1 MKKLNILFGFCLF
14 LFLVPIVSAQTVTVQ
29 QWDFDKDGER
39 EHWNG
44 INALKDV
51 QIKNG
56 IYRAVASGG
65 DPFFVASG
73 LDFATKN
80 SQVVEFRYRTNS
92 GGHGE
97 VYFTNTTE
105 GQYAGF
111 SPKKNTGWNV
121 LGDEQ
126 WHTIRIFPNWNGEKK
141 IVKLRIDF
149 PNISSDDYGKMFYE
163 LDWIRVVDLNFSN
176 APEVKPVWD
185 FTKPQS
191 FWKPLDNSNIKPT
204 ANGLEIAGGIES
216 EPMTVDV
223 DKYGDWISLEMSANH
238 GKTGTLTICGNSGQ
252 VTTVHFPLK
261 TDGQNHWYNVT
272 NSVLQEK
279 IHLIRLTIGD
289 VPEAKA
295 TLKQLL
301 ISDVPQGPAE
311 IEIEQIYQ
319 SEAINR
325 TGKPTPLAIRL
336 RNSGGQT
343 AHGIKVKPQLPA
355 GMQIVPSIV
364 PSSDGETLSDLRP
377 LETKTYIINLSASQ
391 PFDGE
396 IVLEF
401 AGTGAPK
408 NSVTVP
414 IRIEKSLNLPQADY
428 VPVPKPVQSDYEI
441 GALYFPGWGKME
453 AWAKIYNTYP
463 ERKPVLGWYDEG
475 NPEVIDWQIKW
486 SLENGIQYYLVDWYW
501 DKGFQHHDHWVK
513 GFQKAKY
520 KPMFKWAMMWANH
533 NSAGSHSEEDQRAV
547 TKFWIEN
554 YFNTPEY
561 YTKNG
566 KPVVMIWSPQ
576 NMDNDIAAIERAKGK
591 TLKKG
596 EGVKRLLDLSN
607 ETAKAAGFKGIYFI
621 AMKWPEA
628 STSASDIQWLADAG
642 FDMTSIYHFM
652 HHGGNAKNPLRF
664 DFDLVVNAS
673 LPYWEARY
681 QTGILPF
688 LPNLSTGWD
697 SRPWHGYKQ
706 TYIEHRTVD
715 GFRKICND
723 YKKFAEKTGIKSM
736 VLAPTNEWGEGSYI
750 EPNAEFGFGMF
761 ETIRE
766 TFCPKPA
773 EGFPLNYTPSDVG
786 LGPYDLPPI
795 EKINRT
801 AWDFKDGAQG
811 WEVLMGIKNFK
822 TENGNLIFETNH
834 DPAIT
839 INLDRIP
846 ATDWN
851 CLIIRMKVSGT
862 DSTEHAQLFW
872 STVTS
877 PIAEKNSLS
886 VPVTA
891 DGQFHDYIFD
901 LKSKKN
907 WRRQIT
913 GLRFD
918 PVNSENKKI
927 EIESIR
933 LEK

>member
-1 MKKLNILFGFCLF
+1 
-14 LFLVPIVSAQTVTVQ
+14 VQ
-29 QWDFDKDGER
+29 QWNFDKDR

-51 QIKNG
+51 QVKDG

-65 DPFFVASG
+65 DPFFVANG
-73 LDFATKN
+73 LDFTTTN
-80 SQVVEFRYRTNS
+80 SQVLEFRYRTNS

-105 GQYAGF
+105 GQYSGF
-111 SPKKNTGWNV
+111 SPKKKTDWDV

-126 WHTIRIFPNWNGEKK
+126 WHTVRIFPNWSNEKK

-149 PNISSDDYGKMFYE
+149 PNLALDYGKMFYE
-163 LDWIRVVDLNFSN
+163 LDWIRVVDLNLSK

-185 FTKPQS
+185 FTKPQPL
-191 FWKPLDNSNIKPT
+191 WKPLDNSNIKST
-204 ANGLEIAGGIES
+204 ANGLEIVGGVGGGSISGIES
-216 EPMTVDV
+216 EPMTVDI
-223 DKYGDWISLEMSANH
+223 DKNGGWISLEMSVNY
-238 GKTGTLTICGNSGQ
+238 GKFGNLTFCKNNGQ
-252 VTTVHFPLK
+252 ATTVRFPLK
-261 TDGQNHWYNVT
+261 ADGQNHWYNIDGL
-272 NSVLQEK
+272 NDSVLQEK
-279 IHLIRLTIGD
+279 IHLMQLTVSD
-289 VPEAKA
+289 APEAKA

-301 ISDVPQGPAE
+301 ISDTPHGPAE

-319 SEAINR
+319 PEAINR

-343 AHGIKVKPQLPA
+343 AHGIKVKPILPA
-355 GMQIVPSIV
+355 GIKFVPY
-364 PSSDGETLSDLRP
+364 SDSDSNQVTLSELNP
-377 LETKTYIINLSASQ
+377 SVTKTYYINFVASQ
-391 PFDGE
+391 PFDGK
-396 IVLEF
+396 ITLEF
-401 AGTGAPK
+401 EGSGIKKESA
-408 NSVTVP
+408 TVP
-414 IRIEKSLNLPQADY
+414 VRIEKNLNLPKADY
-428 VPVPKPVQSDYEI
+428 VPAPKPVKSDYEI
-441 GALYFPGWGKME
+441 GALYYPGWGRME
-453 AWAKIYNTYP
+453 AWARIYNTYP

-486 SLENGIQYYLVDWYW
+486 SVENGIQYYLVDWYW
-501 DKGFQHHDHWVK
+501 HKGSQHNDHWVK

-520 KPMFKWAMMWANH
+520 KSMFKWAMMWANH
-533 NSAGSHSEEDQRAV
+533 NAAGSHSEEDQRAV

-561 YTKNG
+561 FTKDG

-591 TLKKG
+591 ELKKG

-607 ETAKAAGFKGIYFI
+607 EMAKAAGFKGIYFI
-621 AMKWPEA
+621 AMKWSEA
-628 STSASDIQWLADAG
+628 STAASDIQWLADAG
-642 FDMTSIYHFM
+642 FEMTSIYHFM
-652 HHGGNAKNPLRF
+652 HHGGKAKNPLRF
-664 DFDLVVNAS
+664 DFDLVVEAS
-673 LPYWEARY
+673 LPYWEARH

-706 TYIEHRTVD
+706 TYIEHRTVE

-723 YKKFAEKTGIKSM
+723 YKKFAEKTGIKSV
-736 VLAPTNEWGEGSYI
+736 VLAPTNEWGEGSYA

-761 ETIRE
+761 EVIRE
-766 TFCPKPA
+766 TFCKKPA
-773 EGFPLNYTPSDVG
+773 EGWALNYAPSDVG
-786 LGPYDLPPI
+786 LGPYDLLPI
-795 EKINRT
+795 EKMNRT
-801 AWDFKDGAQG
+801 AWDFKNGTQG
-811 WEVLMGIKNFK
+811 WKSLMGINNFK
-822 TENGNLIFETNH
+822 TENDHLIFESTNH
-834 DPAIT
+834 DPAMT

-851 CLIIRMKVSGT
+851 YLKIRMKVSGT
-862 DSTEHAQLFW
+862 GSAERAQLFW

-877 PIAEKNSLS
+877 PVSEANSLS

-891 DGQFHDYIFD
+891 DGQFHDYVFD

-913 GLRFD
+913 SLRFD
-918 PVNSENKKI
+918 PVGSENKKI

>member
-1 MKKLNILFGFCLF
+1 
-14 LFLVPIVSAQTVTVQ
+14 
-29 QWDFDKDGER
+29 ER

-44 INALKDV
+44 VNHLKDV

-73 LDFATKN
+73 LDFATTN
-80 SQVVEFRYRTNS
+80 SQALEFRYRTNG

-97 VYFTNTTE
+97 LYFTNTTE

-111 SPKKNTGWNV
+111 SPKKSVGWNV

-126 WHTIRIFPNWNGEKK
+126 WHIVRIFPNWNGEKK
-141 IVKLRIDF
+141 IVKLRLDF
-149 PNISSDDYGKMFYE
+149 PNLSSDDYGKVFYE
-163 LDWIRVVDLNFSN
+163 LDWIRVVDLNFKKS
-176 APEVKPVWD
+176 PEVKPVWD
-185 FTKPQS
+185 FTKQQPL
-191 FWKPLDNSNIKPT
+191 WKPLDNGNIKPT
-204 ANGLEIAGGIES
+204 ANGLNIVGGIES
-216 EPMTVDV
+216 EPITVDI
-223 DKYGDWISLEMSANH
+223 DENGGWISLEMSVNR
-238 GKTGTLTICGNSGQ
+238 GKTGTLTFYGNSGQ
-252 VTTVHFPLK
+252 ATAVTFPLK
-261 TDGQNHWYNVT
+261 PDSRNHWYNIDGLS
-272 NSVLQEK
+272 NSVPQEK
-279 IHLIRLTIGD
+279 IHLIQLTVSD
-289 VPEAKA
+289 DSEAKA

-301 ISDVPQGPAE
+301 VSDAPQGAPE
-311 IEIEQIYQ
+311 IEIEQVYQ
-319 SEAINR
+319 PEAINR
-325 TGKPTPLAIRL
+325 TGQPTPLAIRL

-343 AHGIKVKPQLPA
+343 AHGIKIKPQLPA
-355 GMQIVPSIV
+355 GINVVSPS
-364 PSSDGETLSDLRP
+364 GWETLSDLKP
-377 LETKTYIINLSASQ
+377 FETKTYLIDLSASQ

-396 IVLEF
+396 ITLEF
-401 AGTGAPK
+401 SGSAGSHPIGFGVAK

-414 IRIEKSLNLPQADY
+414 IRIEKNPNLPKADY
-428 VPVPKPVQSDYEI
+428 VPVPKPVKSDYEI
-441 GALYFPGWGKME
+441 GALYYPGWGRRE
-453 AWAKIYNTYP
+453 AWARIYNTYP

-486 SLENGIQYYLVDWYW
+486 SVENGIQYYLVDWYW
-501 DKGFQHHDHWVK
+501 HKEHQHNDHWIK
-513 GFQKAKY
+513 GFQKTKY
-520 KPMFKWAMMWANH
+520 KSMFKWAMMWANH
-533 NSAGSHSEEDQRAV
+533 NAAGSHSEEDQIAV

-576 NMDNDIAAIERAKGK
+576 NMDNDIAAIERKKGNE
-591 TLKKG
+591 LKKG
-596 EGVKRLLDLSN
+596 EGVKRLLNLSN
-607 ETAKAAGFKGIYFI
+607 EMAKAAGFKGIYFM

-642 FDMTSIYHFM
+642 FEMTSIYHFM
-652 HHGGNAKNPLRF
+652 HHGGKAKNPKQF
-664 DFDLVVNAS
+664 DFDLVIDAS
-673 LPYWEARY
+673 LPYWEARH

-706 TYIEHRTVD
+706 TFIEHRTVE
-715 GFRKICND
+715 GFQKICND

-736 VLAPTNEWGEGSYI
+736 VLAPTNEWGEGSYA

-766 TFCPKPA
+766 TFCKKPA
-773 EGFPLNYTPSDVG
+773 EGFPLNYAPSDVG
-786 LGPYDLPPI
+786 LGPYDLPPL
-795 EKINRT
+795 EKVNRT
-801 AWDFKDGAQG
+801 VWDFKDGTQG
-811 WEVLMGIKNFK
+811 WNALMGIKNFK
-822 TENGNLIFETNH
+822 TENGNLIFETTSH

-839 INLDRIP
+839 TTLDRIP

-851 CLIIRMKVSGT
+851 RLIIRMKVSETG
-862 DSTEHAQLFW
+862 SAERAQLFW

-877 PIAEKNSLS
+877 PISETNSLS
-886 VPVTA
+886 IPITVN
-891 DGQFHDYIFD
+891 GQFQDYVFD

>member
-1 MKKLNILFGFCLF
+1 LFFAAA
-14 LFLVPIVSAQTVTVQ
+14 IAAQTETVL
-29 QWDFDKDGER
+29 QWNFDKDC

-44 INALKDV
+44 TNHLKNV
-51 QIKNG
+51 QIKDG
-56 IYRAVASGG
+56 IYQAVASGS
-65 DPFFVASG
+65 DPFFVANS

-80 SQVVEFRYRTNS
+80 SRALEFRYRTND

-97 VYFTNTTE
+97 IYFTNTTE

-111 SPKKNTGWNV
+111 SPKKSVGWNV

-126 WHTIRIFPNWNGEKK
+126 WHTIRVFPNWNNEKK

-149 PNISSDDYGKMFYE
+149 PNLSSSNYGNVFYE

-185 FTKPQS
+185 FTKPQPL
-191 FWKPLDNSNIKPT
+191 WKPLDNSNIKQT
-204 ANGLEIAGGIES
+204 ANGLEIVGGIES
-216 EPMTVDV
+216 EPITIDL
-223 DKYGDWISLEMSANH
+223 DEYGGWISLKMSAH
-238 GKTGTLTICGNSGQ
+238 HAKTGTLTFYGNSGQ
-252 VTTVHFPLK
+252 ETAVHFPLK
-261 TDGQNHWYNVT
+261 PDGLDHWYNIDGLSG
-272 NSVLQEK
+272 SVMQEK
-279 IHLIRLTIGD
+279 IHLIQLTASD
-289 VPEAKA
+289 DLEAKA

-301 ISDVPQGPAE
+301 VSDTPQGPAE

-319 SEAINR
+319 PEAINR
-325 TGKPTPLAIRL
+325 TGKSTPLAIRL

-343 AHGIKVKPQLPA
+343 AHGIKVKPHLPN
-355 GMQIVPSIV
+355 GMKSVA
-364 PSSDGETLSDLRP
+364 SSEWEILSDLKP
-377 LETKTYIINLSASQ
+377 FETKTYNINLLASQ
-391 PFDGE
+391 PFDGK
-396 IVLEF
+396 ITLEF
-401 AGTGAPK
+401 DGYYITGFGIK
-408 NSVTVP
+408 ENSVTVP
-414 IRIEKSLNLPQADY
+414 VRIEKSLNLRQADY
-428 VPVPKPVQSDYEI
+428 VPAPKPVQSDYEI
-441 GALYFPGWGKME
+441 GALYYPGWGKME
-453 AWAKIYNTYP
+453 AWARIYNTYP

-486 SLENGIQYYLVDWYW
+486 SVENGIQYYLVDWYW
-501 DKGFQHHDHWVK
+501 HKGHQHNDHWIK

-520 KPMFKWAMMWANH
+520 KSMFKWAMMWANH
-533 NSAGSHSEEDQRAV
+533 NGVGSHSEEDQRAV

-576 NMDNDIAAIERAKGK
+576 NMDNDIATIERAKGK
-591 TLKKG
+591 ELKKG

-607 ETAKAAGFKGIYFI
+607 EMAKTAGYKGIYFI
-621 AMKWPEA
+621 TMKWPEA

-642 FDMTSIYHFM
+642 FEMTSIYHFM
-652 HHGGNAKNPLRF
+652 HHGGKAKNPLRF
-664 DFDLVVNAS
+664 DFDLVVDAS
-673 LPYWEARY
+673 LPFWETRH

-706 TYIEHRTVD
+706 TYIEHRTVE

-736 VLAPTNEWGEGSYI
+736 VLAPTNEWGEGSYA

-766 TFCPKPA
+766 TFCKKPA
-773 EGFPLNYTPSDVG
+773 EGWALNYAPSDVG

-795 EKINRT
+795 EKMNRT
-801 AWDFKDGAQG
+801 AWDFKDGTQG
-811 WEVLMGIKNFK
+811 WTVLMGIKNFK
-822 TENGNLIFETNH
+822 TENSNLIFESTNH

-851 CLIIRMKVSGT
+851 RLIIRMKVSGT
-862 DSTEHAQLFW
+862 GSAEHAQLFW
-872 STVTS
+872 STVINPVSET
-877 PIAEKNSLS
+877 NSLG

-891 DGQFHDYIFD
+891 DGQFHDYTFD

-907 WRRQIT
+907 WRRLIT
-913 GLRFD
+913 SLRFD